1 MMKIFIAAVSKKL
14 VLVNIHNESAVAMP
28 HKSFGFDKDFGCIY
42 YRVSDFETLLYDFET
57 LQIAGWT
64 TD

>member
-1 MMKIFIAAVSKKL
+1 MKL

-42 YRVSDFETLLYDFET
+42 YRVSDFEALLYDFET